1 MNAAAGARI
10 CVLANPKSGRNSR
23 DRDAIARAMAVF
35 GPHATLRHWRS
46 GEDLDVV
53 VRRLVAEG
61 FQTIVAAGGD
71 GTVTGVAHALL
82 GTRVALG
89 VLPLGTFNFFA
100 RGLHLPEDPEG
111 AAQAILGGQVRRIS
125 VGTVNGQ
132 VFLNNASLGI
142 YPRILQARE
151 ESYARWGRSRL
162 LAYWTV
168 LKTLVRYQAA
178 RRVIVTVEGQT
189 RNLRS
194 PLIFVARSAYQL
206 QRFGL
211 TGGKAISDDRFAV
224 FIALGGTRWHLLKL
238 ALHLALGRVIPGQDV
253 EVLTTRQMEVRTAK
267 RRPNVA
273 FDGEKRRMLAPL
285 LFEIQ
290 PDALS
295 IILPAEKAEMPKGS
309 A

>member
-1 MNAAAGARI
+1 MMDPAAI

-35 GPHATLRHWRS
+35 GPRASLRQWKV
-46 GEDLDVV
+46 GDDLDAVV
-53 VRRLVAEG
+53 GGLVAEG
-61 FQTIVAAGGD
+61 FGTIVAAGGD

-82 GTRVALG
+82 GTQVALG

-100 RGLHLPEDPEG
+100 RGLGLPEEPEG
-111 AAQAILGGQVRRIS
+111 AAQAILTGQIRRIS

-132 VFLNNASLGI
+132 LFLNNASLGI

-151 ESYARWGRSRL
+151 DAYARWGRSRL

-168 LKTLVRYQAA
+168 LLTLLRYQAP
-178 RRVIVTVEGQT
+178 RRVIVTIEGET

-211 TGGKAISDDRFAV
+211 TGAQAISDDRFAV
-224 FIALGGTRWHLLKL
+224 FIALGGSRWHLLKL
-238 ALHLALGRVIPGQDV
+238 ALHLAVGRVIPGEDV
-253 EVLTTRQMEVRTAK
+253 EVLYTRQMQVRTAK

-273 FDGEKRRMLAPL
+273 FDGEKRRMLSPL
-285 LFEIQ
+285 SFEIQ

-295 IILPAEKAEMPKGS
+295 IVIPGIQPVEKTLP
-309 A
+309 

>member
-1 MNAAAGARI
+1 
-10 CVLANPKSGRNSR
+10 VK
-23 DRDAIARAMAVF
+23 
-35 GPHATLRHWRS
+35 
-46 GEDLDVV
+46 
-53 VRRLVAEG
+53 
-61 FQTIVAAGGD
+61 Q
-71 GTVTGVAHALL
+71 
-82 GTRVALG
+82 
-89 VLPLGTFNFFA
+89 LGTFNFFA
-100 RGLHLPEDPEG
+100 RGLGLPEDPEG
-111 AAQAILGGQVRRIS
+111 AAQAILTGQVRRIS

-132 VFLNNASLGI
+132 LFLNNASLGI

-151 ESYARWGRSRL
+151 ASYARWGRSRL

-168 LKTLVRYQAA
+168 LLTLLRYQAA

-211 TGGKAISDDRFAV
+211 TGAQAISDDRFAV
-224 FIALGGTRWHLLKL
+224 FIALGGSRWHLLKL
-238 ALHLALGRVIPGQDV
+238 ALHLALGRVIPGEDV
-253 EVLTTRQMEVRTAK
+253 EVLYTRQMQVRTTK

-285 LFEIQ
+285 SFEIQ

-295 IILPAEKAEMPKGS
+295 IILPAEKVAP
-309 A
+309 

>member
-1 MNAAAGARI
+1 MMPLDPAKI

-23 DRDAIARAMAVF
+23 DRAAIARAMAVF
-35 GPHATLRHWRS
+35 GPQATLRHWRG
-46 GEDLDVV
+46 GENLDRVV
-53 VRRLVAEG
+53 ARALADG
-61 FQTIVAAGGD
+61 FRTIVAAGGD

-82 GTRVALG
+82 DAPASLG

-100 RGLHLPEDPEG
+100 RGLGLPEDPEA
-111 AAQAILGGQVRRIS
+111 AAQAILRGHVRRVS

-132 VFLNNASLGI
+132 LFLNNASLGI

-151 ESYARWGRSRL
+151 DSYARWGRSRL

-168 LKTLVRYQAA
+168 LKTLIRYQAA
-178 RRVIVTVEGQT
+178 RRVIVTVEGET
-189 RNLRS
+189 RDLRS

-206 QRFGL
+206 ERFGL
-211 TGGKAISDDRFAV
+211 TGAEAISDDKFAV

-238 ALHLALGRVIPGQDV
+238 ALHLTFGRVKQGDDIDV
-253 EVLTTRQMEVRTAK
+253 LYTKAMEVRTAK

-285 LFEIQ
+285 KFAIQ
-290 PDALS
+290 PDALA
-295 IILPAEKAEMPKGS
+295 IIVPDKADAVQS
-309 A
+309 

>member
-1 MNAAAGARI
+1 MRPSDPATI

-35 GPHATLRHWRS
+35 GPSATLRQWRVD
-46 GEDLDVV
+46 EDLDAVV
-53 VRRLVAEG
+53 GGLVAEG
-61 FQTIVAAGGD
+61 FGTIVAAGGD

-100 RGLHLPEDPEG
+100 RGLGLPEDPES
-111 AAQAILGGQVRRIS
+111 AAQAILTGQVRRIS

-132 VFLNNASLGI
+132 LFLNNASLGI

-151 ESYARWGRSRL
+151 ASYARWGRSRL

-168 LKTLVRYQAA
+168 LLTLLRYQAA

-211 TGGKAISDDRFAV
+211 TGAQAISDDRFAV

-238 ALHLALGRVIPGQDV
+238 ALHLALGRVTPGEDV
-253 EVLTTRQMEVRTAK
+253 EVLYTRQMQVRTTK

-285 LFEIQ
+285 SFEIV

-295 IILPAEKAEMPKGS
+295 IVLPVEKAAP
-309 A
+309 

>member
-1 MNAAAGARI
+1 M
-10 CVLANPKSGRNSR
+10 
-23 DRDAIARAMAVF
+23 
-35 GPHATLRHWRS
+35 
-46 GEDLDVV
+46 
-53 VRRLVAEG
+53 
-61 FQTIVAAGGD
+61 
-71 GTVTGVAHALL
+71 TGVAHGLM
-82 GTRVALG
+82 GSRVALG

-100 RGLHLPEDPEG
+100 RGLGLPEDPEG
-111 AAQAILGGQVRRIS
+111 AARAILSGQVRRIS

-151 ESYARWGRSRL
+151 HSYARWGRSRL

-189 RNLRS
+189 RDLRS

-206 QRFGL
+206 RRFGL
-211 TGGKAISDDRFAV
+211 TGAQAISDDRFAV

-238 ALHLALGRVIPGQDV
+238 ALHLALGRVMPGQDV
-253 EVLTTRQMEVRTAK
+253 DVLYTRRIEVRTAK

-285 LFEIQ
+285 VFEIQ

-295 IILPAEKAEMPKGS
+295 IILPAGKGP